1 ASSRLVTKK
10 PDVSSLL
17 RIECGQPRNSRIVG
31 GQDATP
37 GKWPWQV
44 SIVRNGRHYCGAS
57 IINEQWILSAAH
69 CFYKSKPLQLRE
81 SHDLFVMMKKI
92 ILHPDFN
99 GKPPSL
105 GDIAL
110 IQLEKPV
117 DFTNSIMPICLPTS
131 SENFSTE
138 TDCWVTGWGTIKYEV
153 PLPLPLTL
161 QEVKVPL
168 INQNICSGIYNSFPV
183 FGKDAIKDDM
193 ICAGY
198 PNSGKDSCQGDSG
211 GPLTC
216 QLQGRW
222 TQAGIV
228 SWGVGCASTT
238 FPGVY
243 TSVPYYSDWIKYVM
257 EENTSNKSNSG
268 NILTQNI
275 STSGVSSQN
284 RSNLLVPLLVVLLLS
299 IGLAVI

>member
-1 ASSRLVTKK
+1 KIGIKCLSICF

-69 CFYKSKPLQLRE
+69 SDASLLARTKTRRLLSE
-81 SHDLFVMMKKI
+81 SPRTSHV
-92 ILHPDFN
+92 HRGEGTWAN
-99 GKPPSL
+99 PS
-105 GDIAL
+105 GAADIAL

-243 TSVPYYSDWIKYVM
+243 TSV
-257 EENTSNKSNSG
+257 
-268 NILTQNI
+268 
-275 STSGVSSQN
+275 
-284 RSNLLVPLLVVLLLS
+284 LS
-299 IGLAVI
+299 INRISQP